1 MIELFNN
8 FSTLIIFLHV
18 ISAIVWLGG
27 MIVIR
32 FAIHYSMQNI
42 EEPKIKLGRTLENLK
57 RFFYMVIPSIIALL
71 ITAIILILAL
81 NFKDTS
87 LYKFVIAKEIIW
99 LIMTAI
105 FMIIYIKRNKAQKAF
120 DIGDFTTAK
129 NKLNL
134 LAKYLIPI
142 NIFLGIIAVILGIT
156 LRGF

>member
-1 MIELFNN
+1 
-8 FSTLIIFLHV
+8 
-18 ISAIVWLGG
+18 
-27 MIVIR
+27 
-32 FAIHYSMQNI
+32 
-42 EEPKIKLGRTLENLK
+42 
-57 RFFYMVIPSIIALL
+57 
-71 ITAIILILAL
+71 
-81 NFKDTS
+81 
-87 LYKFVIAKEIIW
+87 
-99 LIMTAI
+99 MTAI